1 MNYEGLF
8 TRQLDVKNAFLHG
21 RIEDEIY
28 MKRPH
33 GFEEQL
39 TNNELVCKLNKS
51 LYGLKQA
58 PRAWNA
64 RFDQFVKGLNL
75 KRSETDMCLYTKITK
90 RSKLYVLLYVDDI
103 IMAGNNEQ
111 ELLDLRDA
119 LIQEF
124 PITDL
129 KTPHY
134 FLGMKIEFRTDGIY
148 LSQRAFTER
157 LLERFNMTECK
168 PTKTPMEARVNS
180 TTEEGVEYIIE
191 VKPYRELVGCLI
203 YLMIYTRPDIS
214 TAINYC
220 SRFQNC
226 ATESHCNYLKRI
238 LRYIKGTLD
247 YGLYFQKKKC
257 SEPLL
262 AY

>member
-1 MNYEGLF
+1 
-8 TRQLDVKNAFLHG
+8 
-21 RIEDEIY
+21 
-28 MKRPH
+28 
-33 GFEEQL
+33 
-39 TNNELVCKLNKS
+39 
-51 LYGLKQA
+51 
-58 PRAWNA
+58 
-64 RFDQFVKGLNL
+64 
-75 KRSETDMCLYTKITK
+75 
-90 RSKLYVLLYVDDI
+90 
-103 IMAGNNEQ
+103 MAGNNEQ

-119 LIQEF
+119 LMQEF

-134 FLGMKIEFRTDGIY
+134 FLGMKIKFRTDGIY
-148 LSQRAFTER
+148 LSQQAFMER

-180 TTEEGVEYIIE
+180 TTEEGAEYIIE

-226 ATESHCNYLKRI
+226 ATESQWNCLKRI
-238 LRYIKGTLD
+238 LCYIKGTLD
-247 YGLYFQKKKC
+247 YGLFFQKKKC

-262 AY
+262 AYVDADWTNDSDRRSITGYLVQIYGATVT